1 MKIVNFSKKNDTD
14 DTFNIIFEFLKN
26 IKLNEDG
33 KLIDFNSL
41 DIESFILEKNFNELN
56 ETLYNFIFEIFRKN
70 SKAFFINEE
79 NSINYS
85 LTRIFF
91 DFVQNSGNK
100 PCLVIFNSHA
110 ECKNSFNHTWLKKLI
125 EDGFPKRN
133 ILLVGVRNL
142 DFEELEFLKKNN
154 IKFIGMNSF
163 INNIEDICD
172 SIMEFTSGKIV
183 YVSINLNSID
193 PAYAPG
199 TFFPEVGGFS
209 SREFIYLIQR
219 INKMK
224 NLFALDLV
232 GINSKKDINKI
243 TLQLCAKILAE
254 SI

>member
-100 PCLVIFNSHA
+100 PCLVIFNAGIPEVYNNIGVTLLRMKRVAQSEA
-110 ECKNSFNHTWLKKLI
+110 YFKKAVEIKPEYNEARKNLK
-125 EDGFPKRN
+125 D
-133 ILLVGVRNL
+133 VR
-142 DFEELEFLKKNN
+142 EFLKNQK
-154 IKFIGMNSF
+154 
-163 INNIEDICD
+163 
-172 SIMEFTSGKIV
+172 
-183 YVSINLNSID
+183 
-193 PAYAPG
+193 
-199 TFFPEVGGFS
+199 
-209 SREFIYLIQR
+209 
-219 INKMK
+219 
-224 NLFALDLV
+224 
-232 GINSKKDINKI
+232 
-243 TLQLCAKILAE
+243 
-254 SI
+254 

>member
-1 MKIVNFSKKNDTD
+1 MKIVNFSKKNDN
-14 DTFNIIFEFLKN
+14 TFNIIFDFLKN

-33 KLIDFNSL
+33 KLIDFNNL

-56 ETLYNFIFEIFRKN
+56 ETLYNFIFEIFKKN
-70 SKAFFINEE
+70 SK
-79 NSINYS
+79 
-85 LTRIFF
+85 T
-91 DFVQNSGNK
+91 
-100 PCLVIFNSHA
+100 
-110 ECKNSFNHTWLKKLI
+110 
-125 EDGFPKRN
+125 
-133 ILLVGVRNL
+133 
-142 DFEELEFLKKNN
+142 
-154 IKFIGMNSF
+154 SF

-172 SIMEFTSGKIV
+172 SIMEFTSGKMV

-224 NLFALDLV
+224 NLFALDLD

>member
-70 SKAFFINEE
+70 SI
-79 NSINYS
+79 
-85 LTRIFF
+85 
-91 DFVQNSGNK
+91 
-100 PCLVIFNSHA
+100 
-110 ECKNSFNHTWLKKLI
+110 NHTWLKKLI

-154 IKFIGMNSF
+154 IKFIRMNSL
-163 INNIEDICD
+163 IDNMEDICD

>member
-142 DFEELEFLKKNN
+142 DFEELEFLKKIN
-154 IKFIGMNSF
+154 I
-163 INNIEDICD
+163 
-172 SIMEFTSGKIV
+172 
-183 YVSINLNSID
+183 NSID

-232 GINSKKDINKI
+232 GINPKKDINKI

-254 SI
+254 SV